1 MTQLSRSAGALTAA
15 VAYLLV
21 LTPSAGGVPARPWRS
36 LLGSTE
42 VLAPEVSAAVDR
54 VLTAPTLERQVRA
67 RSARTPLDVYLAF
80 FDAPELTAAAARFL
94 KLANYDVHV
103 LDDDRYE
110 ADDGDGARGF
120 SQVIRRDRQRRV
132 IFSQGEHT
140 GPILGKVRGYAL
152 TVVELEQRGDFV
164 DTAITAYVYIDD
176 RVAAGLARFLI
187 ANLGSLADRKLTE
200 GLRITAEVAEWA
212 VDPSGGFCEWLAREP
227 LAPGRRN
234 RVVSVLPSC
243 ARAGL
248 LPAALDAGARYNAC
262 CAPRRS
268 NP

>member
-1 MTQLSRSAGALTAA
+1 MRQLSRGAGALMAA

-42 VLAPEVSAAVDR
+42 FLAPEVSAAVDR
-54 VLTAPTLERQVRA
+54 VLTAPTLERHVRA
-67 RSARTPLDVYLAF
+67 RSAHAPLDVYLAF
-80 FDAPELTAAAARFL
+80 LDAPELTAAAARYL
-94 KLANYDVHV
+94 KLASYDVHV

-140 GPILGKVRGYAL
+140 GPILGTVRGYAL

-187 ANLGSLADRKLTE
+187 ASLGSLADRKLTQ

-243 ARAGL
+243 TRAGL
-248 LPAALDAGARYNAC
+248 PRAAVDAGARYNAC